1 MNDPYGSC
9 DLING
14 VFKAGRQHRQ
24 AHPTPTNWVP
34 RWTVSGD
41 SDGWGIVIAGVVK
54 DVGGSTL
61 NKWQDR
67 NTGS

>member
-14 VFKAGRQHRQ
+14 GFSEQGGNTGKLVHYSYK
-24 AHPTPTNWVP
+24 NWVP

-41 SDGWGIVIAGVVK
+41 SDGWGIVIAEPSK
-54 DVGGSTL
+54 T
-61 NKWQDR
+61 
-67 NTGS
+67 